1 MVSQLTE
8 FYSDV
13 WKETD
18 WYHVITD
25 EVTVQNH
32 VVSYILHITGE
43 EACQF
48 RHGYSKLCLTTSPEI
63 EFDQLSNI
71 KLPKFDTDLRSFLER
86 YDHWNGEFGTC
97 LQSAIDEKL
106 GQGKK
111 FNFSRIDF
119 FLYANPGKGGF
130 QVRSVGKID
139 GKVYTIVSDYDWSE
153 GGPPDHS
160 VQITEN

>member
-8 FYSDV
+8 FYSDA

-25 EVTVQNH
+25 EVTVQNL
-32 VVSYILHITGE
+32 SYILHRTGE
-43 EACQF
+43 EECQF
-48 RHGYSKLCLTTSPEI
+48 RHGYSKLCLTISPEI

-86 YDHWNGEFGTC
+86 YDHWNGEFGTK

-106 GQGKK
+106 G
-111 FNFSRIDF
+111 
-119 FLYANPGKGGF
+119 
-130 QVRSVGKID
+130 
-139 GKVYTIVSDYDWSE
+139 
-153 GGPPDHS
+153 
-160 VQITEN
+160 